1 MIRWF
6 AKNAPIRQKFDVL
19 ICAFLIC
26 TAATGLGVMV
36 LGPTHIWAAML
47 VLGVGAVM
55 TLATALYAKALI
67 CDPYVTTVVRM
78 EGLADGDLATP
89 IAFRDHGDCVG
100 RMAAAMEIFRSN
112 AENLRA
118 SEEHMQTFAEAQRHV
133 VKDVGDSLRRLADG
147 DLRCRINHRFPQ
159 EFEALRTDLNRTI
172 DSLAETLEALSSA
185 SDGVR
190 TGSQEIRRASDDL
203 SFRTERQ
210 AASLEETSAA
220 LTELSTSVAQSADE
234 ARKAATLVGDIQSQA
249 TESEGIVHAATASM
263 NGIERSSREIS
274 EIISVIEGIA
284 FQTNLLALNAGVEA
298 ARAGETGKGFAV
310 VASEVRALAQRSA
323 DAAQDIAAKIVAS
336 CREVNEGAR
345 LVAQAGDAQQ
355 KIIAKIGDITTVV
368 RAIAATSDS
377 QATGLSEINVAMNE
391 LDQVTQQNAAMV
403 EEATAAAY
411 SLGQEAD
418 QLAQQM
424 GRFTINNRNAR
435 SDFRLREAA

>member
-19 ICAFLIC
+19 SCAFLLC
-26 TAATGLGVMV
+26 TALTGVSVMIFGPAHPWAAISILGLG
-36 LGPTHIWAAML
+36 
-47 VLGVGAVM
+47 AVT
-55 TLATALYAKALI
+55 TLAIALFSKALI
-67 CDPYVTTVVRM
+67 CDPYVATVVRM
-78 EGLADGDLATP
+78 EGLAAGDLATP
-89 IAFRDHGDCVG
+89 IAFRDHEDCIG
-100 RMAAAMEIFRSN
+100 RMAAALEIFRKN
-112 AENLRA
+112 AENLRI
-118 SEEHMQTFAEAQRHV
+118 SEEHRQAAAESQQMV
-133 VKDVGDSLRRLADG
+133 VKSVGDALHRLADG
-147 DLRCRINHRFPQ
+147 DLRCRIGRSFPQ
-159 EFEALRTDLNRTI
+159 EFEALRADLNRTI

-185 SDGVR
+185 SEGVR
-190 TGSQEIRRASDDL
+190 TGSREIRRASDDL
-203 SFRTERQ
+203 SGRTERQ

-220 LTELSTSVAQSADE
+220 LTELSTSVASSAEE

-274 EIISVIEGIA
+274 DIISVIEGIA

-323 DAAQDIAAKIVAS
+323 DAAQDIATKIEAS
-336 CREVNEGAR
+336 SREVNEGAR
-345 LVAQAGDAQQ
+345 LVAQAGEAQQ
-355 KIIAKIGDITTVV
+355 KIIAKIGDITAVV
-368 RAIAATSDS
+368 RAIAATSDA
-377 QATGLSEINVAMNE
+377 QATGLSEINATMNE

-424 GRFTINNRNAR
+424 GRFTIDSRGSR
-435 SDFRLREAA
+435 SEFRLRQAA